1 MKDSTSSSLAE
12 VRREALADALDSG
25 MQVVTATRRLARAL
39 HLEYARSRGADSWL
53 TPRILPWSAWLLDQ
67 YRALRDFGRLAD
79 ARRCLDETQAAAL
92 WEEVLSRD
100 DTAGRLL
107 MSGRVTQG
115 FREAWQLVHEWNLAW
130 PGLEARAG
138 EDCRVF
144 LRTARAYEQRLR
156 ELNAIDAAQLPG
168 LLCKALHGTAGGPVA
183 FAGFD
188 RWLPAQQALVDALGD
203 RARRVVATTR
213 QGRSRVLAYADT
225 RRELAAA
232 AHWARMRLEENP
244 SARIGLIVPDLGAH
258 APLLERL
265 LDDALA
271 PQRLWPGREHDPRP
285 WNISLA
291 LPLAESPVVDAAMRL
306 LGCAQGPMNLAEVSR
321 VLRSPFL
328 AGATTE
334 APQRARLEAWLREHG
349 SEPVTPGALM
359 AGLRGD
365 GRAPACP
372 LLERGLSAAQE
383 IVAGGQRRRRP
394 SDWAAGFVRALGQLG
409 WPGETPP
416 GSTEWQAVQA
426 WAEALDALASLDSLG
441 PSFTYSEAL
450 QRLRRIL
457 AERRF
462 QAESPDVPVQVLGI
476 PETAGMQFDA
486 IWVTGLHDGV
496 LPASVRPSPL
506 LPASLQREL
515 GMPRACPDT
524 EQVLARRLVEQ
535 LGAAAAE
542 ACFSYP
548 LSDGDEPL
556 RPSPVLARL
565 GTPEAGAEV
574 PGGIALRTF
583 AARRVAEVRDVRGP
597 AVAGEVRGGSN
608 LLADQSACPFRAF
621 ALHRLHARPLESPRS
636 GVDPR
641 RRGSFLHDALRILWA
656 GWQQRAVAAAAGPA
670 ARAAAIRAALRS
682 ASARNLADQPRG
694 LMEIEIEAGA
704 QVIEALLAIDLERPE
719 FEVVACEHPFE
730 ITLGPLRVRGRM
742 DRVDRVGAGL
752 LVIDYKTGTA
762 DPRGWDD
769 ERPAEPQMPL
779 YAIALEASVAGLFY
793 GSLKPGAIGFSGR
806 QREAEPP
813 PIGGRAVRQLE
824 PVEWDAMLAGW
835 HGVLAHLANDF
846 GAGHAAVDPLWPTRR
861 NGSCA
866 YCRLAT
872 LCRRDELLR
881 AGAIGDD

>member
-1 MKDSTSSSLAE
+1 MESSISSLPE
-12 VRREALADALDSG
+12 ITREALPDALDSG
-25 MQVVTATRRLARAL
+25 TQVVTATRRLARAL
-39 HLEYARSRGADSWL
+39 HLEYARRRGGDSWL
-53 TPRILPWSAWLLDQ
+53 TPRILPWSAWLLEQ
-67 YRALRDFGRLAD
+67 YQALRDFGQLPD

-107 MSGRVTQG
+107 MSGGVTQG
-115 FREAWQLVHEWNLAW
+115 FREAWRLAHEWRLSW
-130 PGLEARAG
+130 PELEARAG

-144 LRTARAYEQRLR
+144 LRTARAYERRLHD
-156 ELNAIDAAQLPG
+156 LDAVDAAQLPG
-168 LLCKALHGTAGGPVA
+168 LLRAALEGTDGGRVA

-188 RWLPAQQALVDALGD
+188 RWVPAQQALVDALGN
-203 RARRVVATTR
+203 RAQRVVTTAR
-213 QGRSRVLAYADT
+213 QGRPRVLACADT

-232 AHWARMRLEENP
+232 VHWARTRLEADP
-244 SARIGLIVPDLGAH
+244 SARIGLVVPDLAVH
-258 APLLERL
+258 AALLERL

-271 PQRLWPGREHDPRP
+271 PQRLWPGREQDPRP

-291 LPLAESPVVDAAMRL
+291 LPLAEAPVVDAALRL
-306 LGCAQGPMNLAEVSR
+306 LGCAQGAMNLAEVSR

-328 AGATTE
+328 AGAVTE
-334 APQRARLEAWLREHG
+334 ASPRARLEAWLRKNAG
-349 SEPVTPGALM
+349 EPVTPAALL

-365 GRAPACP
+365 GRAPGCP
-372 LLERGLSAAQE
+372 LLERGLSAALE
-383 IVAGGQRRRRP
+383 LLARGPRRRRP
-394 SDWAAGFVRALGQLG
+394 AEWAADFARVLGQLG

-416 GSTEWQAVQA
+416 GSAEWQAVQA
-426 WAEALDALASLDSLG
+426 WAEALDALARLDSLG
-441 PSFTYSEAL
+441 PSFTFTQAL

-462 QAESPDVPVQVLGI
+462 QPESPDVPVQVLGI

-496 LPASVRPSPL
+496 LPAPMRPCPL
-506 LPASLQREL
+506 LPAALQRER

-524 EQVLARRLVEQ
+524 ERALASTLVEQ

-542 ACFSYP
+542 AWFSYP
-548 LSDGDEPL
+548 LSEGDEPL
-556 RPSPVLARL
+556 RPSPALAQL
-565 GTPEAGAEV
+565 GTPEAGSDG
-574 PGGIALRTF
+574 PGGMAARIF
-583 AARRVAEVRDVRGP
+583 AARRMVECTDVLGP
-597 AVAGEVRGGSN
+597 GVTGEVRGGSR

-621 ALHRLHARPLESPRS
+621 ALHRLDADPIETPQS

-641 RRGSFLHDALRILWA
+641 RRGSFLHDALRILWE
-656 GWQQRAVAAAAGPA
+656 GWRSRATAAAADSA

-682 ASARNLADQPRG
+682 ASARSLADQPHG
-694 LMEIEIEAGA
+694 LVEIEIEAGA
-704 QVIEALLAIDLERPE
+704 QVIEALLAADLERPE

-730 ITLGPLRVRGRM
+730 ITLGPLRIRGRM
-742 DRVDRVGAGL
+742 DRVDRVDTGL
-752 LVIDYKTGTA
+752 LVIDYKTGAA

-779 YAIALEASVAGLFY
+779 YAVALEPPVAGLFY
-793 GSLKPGAIGFSGR
+793 GSLKPGQVGFSGR

-813 PIGGRAVRQLE
+813 PIGGRSAQVLE
-824 PVEWDAMLAGW
+824 PGEWEAMLSGWHAMLAR
-835 HGVLAHLANDF
+835 LAQDF
-846 GAGHAAVDPLWPTRR
+846 GAGRAAVDPLQPTRR
-861 NGSCA
+861 SGSCA